1 MTVLGVS
8 RSFALTR
15 PVRLVER
22 NLLVYRRSFMVI
34 FSGFFEPLF
43 YLFSMGF
50 GVGALIG
57 NVPLDDGRSVP
68 YAVFVAPALLAS
80 SAMNGA
86 IYETSNNFFYK
97 LKYAK
102 LYDAIISTP
111 MSLADVAMGEILW
124 ALLRGSLYAIGF
136 LAVIGVAGL
145 AGLGLISS
153 PLGLLA
159 FPAAMVVG
167 FGFAGAGM
175 AATTFVRRWQDFDF
189 LQLAIM
195 PMFLFSGTFYPI
207 AAYPAGLQLIIQA
220 TPLYRGVHLIRALTT
235 GTPDGLLVLDLVYL
249 IAMGLIGLAITSR
262 RLQKLLLA

>member
-1 MTVLGVS
+1 MTVLGIS
-8 RSFALTR
+8 RSFVTTR
-15 PVRLVER
+15 PARVVER
-22 NLLVYRRSFMVI
+22 NMLVYRRNYMVVV
-34 FSGFFEPLF
+34 SGFFEPLF

-97 LKYAK
+97 LKYAR
-102 LYDAIISTP
+102 LYDAVISTP

-136 LAVIGVAGL
+136 LAVIGVVGL
-145 AGLGLISS
+145 TGLGLLAS

-189 LQLAIM
+189 MQLAIM
-195 PMFLFSGTFYPI
+195 PIPSPRI
-207 AAYPAGLQLIIQA
+207 R
-220 TPLYRGVHLIRALTT
+220 RGC
-235 GTPDGLLVLDLVYL
+235 
-249 IAMGLIGLAITSR
+249 S
-262 RLQKLLLA
+262 

>member
-1 MTVLGVS
+1 M
-8 RSFALTR
+8 
-15 PVRLVER
+15 
-22 NLLVYRRSFMVI
+22 LVYRHSFMVI

-43 YLFSMGF
+43 YLFSMGL
-50 GVGALIG
+50 GVGSLIG
-57 NVPLDDGRSVP
+57 NVTLGNGTSVS

-111 MSLADVAMGEILW
+111 MSLADVARGEIMW

-136 LAVIGVAGL
+136 LAVVAVLGVAGL
-145 AGLGLISS
+145 ELLSS
-153 PLGLLA
+153 PLALLA

-175 AATTFVRRWQDFDF
+175 AATTFVRQWRDFDY

-207 AAYPAGLQLIIQA
+207 AAYPPVLQVFVQA

-235 GTPDGLLVLDLVYL
+235 GAADATLLIDLVYL
-249 IAMGLIGLAITSR
+249 LAMGTIGLAITSR
-262 RLQKLLLA
+262 RLSKLLQS

>member
-1 MTVLGVS
+1 MLAIRISPPRVLS
-8 RSFALTR
+8 RPALI
-15 PVRLVER
+15 VQR
-22 NLLVYRRSFMVI
+22 NMLVYRHSSMVI
-34 FSGFFEPLF
+34 ISGFFEPLF

-50 GVGALIG
+50 GVGSLIG
-57 NVPLDDGRSVP
+57 NVSLGNGTSVS

-80 SAMNGA
+80 AAMNGA

-111 MSLADVAMGEILW
+111 MSLTDVARGEVMW

-136 LAVIGVAGL
+136 LAVIAILGL
-145 AGLGLISS
+145 AGTGLMSS

-159 FPAAMVVG
+159 FPASMIVG
-167 FGFAGAGM
+167 YGFAGAGL
-175 AATTFVRRWQDFDF
+175 AATTFVRKWRDFDY

-207 AAYPAGLQLIIQA
+207 DAYPPALQVFVQA

-235 GTPDGLLVLDLVYL
+235 GTPDAVLLIDIVYL
-249 IAMGLIGLAITSR
+249 VAMGTIGLAITSR
-262 RLQKLLLA
+262 RLGKLLLS